1 MNPAPGPGKGDE
13 RRRNLQLRELVQDLL
28 IHVRDLSQKARTMSD
43 QDLDYSQQRLEWLA
57 DEVWRAVTEMEE
69 GGGR

>member
-1 MNPAPGPGKGDE
+1 MSPTPGPGKGDE
-13 RRRNLQLRELVQDLL
+13 RRHNLALRELVQDLL
-28 IHVRDLSQKARTMSD
+28 IHVRDLAQKARTMSD

-69 GGGR
+69 SGDR

>member
-13 RRRNLQLRELVQDLL
+13 RRHNLQLRELVQDLL